1 MKFVIASEKS
11 NLGSRLRLLHARPNM
26 ICVERICHL
35 RFFFFFFFLVA
46 PHNSQDPS
54 SLNKD

>member
-1 MKFVIASEKS
+1 MEFVIASEKG
-11 NLGSRLRLLHARPNM
+11 NLRSRLKLLHAHQNM

-35 RFFFFFFFLVA
+35 WFCFFFFLLM

-54 SLNKD
+54 SLTRD